1 MDIRKQIGEELLL
14 FDGAMGTMLQAYGM
28 KAGQNPEALNLEDPE
43 LLGRIHREYV
53 EAGAQFITTN
63 TFGAN
68 AYRLEETGCSVTEVI
83 TAAVEIAKT
92 ATAGTEAK
100 VALDIGPVGK
110 MMKPI
115 GLLDF
120 DQAYDYFR
128 EQVMI
133 GVAAGVDLILI
144 ETMSDLA
151 EMRAAV
157 LAAKENSDLPSF
169 ATMTFTEDGNTLTG
183 TEPEIMALSLDALG
197 VDVLGVNCSLG
208 PKELIPIIKRILA
221 FTNTP
226 VMVQANAGI
235 PVTEAGVA
243 KYNVVS
249 KDYLEVAK
257 ELAGLGVSVIGG
269 CCGTTPEYI
278 RDLQQAK
285 ASFVKREANKL

>member
-68 AYRLEETGCSVTEVI
+68 AYKLEETGYSVTEVI

-151 EMRAAV
+151 EVRAAV
-157 LAAKENSDLPSF
+157 LAAKENSDLPIF
-169 ATMTFTEDGNTLTG
+169 VTMTFTEDGNTLTG

-197 VDVLGVNCSLG
+197 VDVLGVNCL
-208 PKELIPIIKRILA
+208 
-221 FTNTP
+221 
-226 VMVQANAGI
+226 
-235 PVTEAGVA
+235 
-243 KYNVVS
+243 
-249 KDYLEVAK
+249 
-257 ELAGLGVSVIGG
+257 
-269 CCGTTPEYI
+269 
-278 RDLQQAK
+278 
-285 ASFVKREANKL
+285 